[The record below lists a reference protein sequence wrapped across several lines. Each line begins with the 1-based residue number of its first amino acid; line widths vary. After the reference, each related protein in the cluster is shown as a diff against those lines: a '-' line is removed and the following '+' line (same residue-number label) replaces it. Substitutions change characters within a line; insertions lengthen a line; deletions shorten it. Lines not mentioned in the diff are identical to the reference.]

1 MRFAEKDGERLL
13 PNPLEKNAI
22 CPLCK
27 SGVVGKCGKIKIWH
41 WAHKDNKD
49 CDNWGGR
56 ETEWHLN
63 WKNEFPQDSQEVII
77 GNHRADVKIKDI
89 VIEFQ
94 NTSISLDDIK
104 NRENYYGKMKWILNS
119 AVFAQ
124 NLQMRD
130 KNGFKSFRWKWPP
143 KTWLNAISPIYIDM
157 QPLVDEWIKFT
168 ELPDEEIISSG
179 GGFIKKLNRVKRKQF
194 LIKEIPKYSNKM
206 FLIKKVYNSLPCGG
220 WGKLIS
226 KEEFIQEV
234 KDGYYGY

>member
-1 MRFAEKDGERLL
+1 VLF
-13 PNPLEKNAI
+13 
-22 CPLCK
+22 
-27 SGVVGKCGKIKIWH
+27 
-41 WAHKDNKD
+41 
-49 CDNWGGR
+49 
-56 ETEWHLN
+56 
-63 WKNEFPQDSQEVII
+63 
-77 GNHRADVKIKDI
+77 
-89 VIEFQ
+89 
-94 NTSISLDDIK
+94 
-104 NRENYYGKMKWILNS
+104 
-119 AVFAQ
+119 FAQ

-179 GGFIKKLNRVKRKQF
+179 GGFIKKLNRVERKQF